1 VIFISY
7 SWRDRE
13 AATRA
18 ADRFRQI
25 NCEYWLDEERLDL
38 NQDLA
43 GQIVSALRSASS
55 MLLLVSIASRQS
67 RWVSFEFATAMM
79 LGRPVQLLSIAP

>member
-13 AATRA
+13 AATRM
-18 ADRFRQI
+18 ADWLRGHNRD
-25 NCEYWLDEERLDL
+25 YWLDEERLDL
-38 NQDLA
+38 KRNVA

-55 MLLLVSIASRQS
+55 VLLLVSDWSLES
-67 RWVSFEFATAMM
+67 RWVSFELTTALT
-79 LGRPVQLLSIAP
+79 LGRPVRLLTLAP